1 MVDWPVCN
9 WLLTHA
15 IMINICSLHRL
26 NAISGA
32 YDEIRAEL
40 SLDFGSFNAIVKL
53 GNYAVSLASAAI
65 KEAD

>member
-1 MVDWPVCN
+1 MCN

-32 YDEIRAEL
+32 FDEIRAGL
-40 SLDFGSFNAIVKL
+40 PLDFGSFNTIVKL
-53 GNYAVSLASAAI
+53 GIYSVSLVSAAI
-65 KEAD
+65 KEAN